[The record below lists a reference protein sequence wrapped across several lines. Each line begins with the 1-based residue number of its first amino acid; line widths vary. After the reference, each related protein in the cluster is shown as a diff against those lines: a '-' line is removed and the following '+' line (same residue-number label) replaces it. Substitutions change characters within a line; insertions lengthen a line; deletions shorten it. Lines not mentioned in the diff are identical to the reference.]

1 MTNVGPFVSRRRS
14 GVTFAVLMVSSLV
27 LMGLNPAAGNV
38 GLLAL
43 VQAGIGAASGWV
55 VDSVAAVGD
64 LRRSRAEAQALR
76 AELEQVEQRLRRA
89 ARLEAENL
97 RLRALLD
104 LAQAAP
110 ASIPAEV
117 IGRDP
122 GNLFRTVTIN
132 RGRRHGVRV
141 DDTVVASADGF
152 RALVGRIESVSS
164 LTAMVRPI
172 LDSSSYVAARLER
185 TEHDGLIEGDPAG
198 RRMIMRWV
206 DAIAADDL
214 QAGDLVI
221 TSGLRSR
228 YPRGVYVGRTVEQ
241 RAGEDRSSIVLIVEP
256 LIDFGRLDYLAVL
269 ATAERPDE

>member
-43 VQAGIGAASGWV
+43 VQAAIGSASGWV
-55 VDSVAAVGD
+55 VDSVAAVGE

-89 ARLEAENL
+89 ARLEAENV

-104 LAQAAP
+104 LAQATP

-164 LTAMVRPI
+164 VTAMVRPI

-198 RRMIMRWV
+198 RRLIMRWV

-221 TSGLRSR
+221 TSGLRSL

>member
-55 VDSVAAVGD
+55 VDSVAAVGE

-221 TSGLRSR
+221 TSGLRSL

-269 ATAERPDE
+269 ATAERSDE

>member
-43 VQAGIGAASGWV
+43 VQAGIGSASGWV
-55 VDSVAAVGD
+55 ADSVAAVGE

-89 ARLEAENL
+89 ARLEAENV

-104 LAQAAP
+104 LAQATP
-110 ASIPAEV
+110 ASTPAEV

-164 LTAMVRPI
+164 VTAMVRPI
-172 LDSSSYVAARLER
+172 LDSSSYVAVRLER

-198 RRMIMRWV
+198 RRLIMRWV

-221 TSGLRSR
+221 TSGLRSL

>member
-43 VQAGIGAASGWV
+43 VQAGIGSASGWV
-55 VDSVAAVGD
+55 VDSVAAVGE

-89 ARLEAENL
+89 ARLEAENV

-104 LAQAAP
+104 LAQATP
-110 ASIPAEV
+110 SSIPAEV

-164 LTAMVRPI
+164 VTAMVRPI
-172 LDSSSYVAARLER
+172 LDSSSYVAVRLER

-198 RRMIMRWV
+198 RRLIMRWV

-221 TSGLRSR
+221 TSGLRSL